1 MRVTQA
7 MLSNSTLSHISNG
20 YSKLATTQDQLATGK
35 KITRASQDPV
45 VAMKGMRYRT
55 QVLEVDQFKR
65 NLGEVYNWLETAD
78 EALDQGT
85 QVLQRIRELATQA
98 SNDTYNETERAN
110 ISKEVKQLREH
121 LQSLANTKN
130 SNKYI
135 FNGTNTT
142 TAPVI
147 DMEKMN
153 YSITDLTNGSI
164 ANPDSVDLVYNGKTF
179 RHSETTAEGVQIF
192 EDISNADNQLTVSA
206 DGQQAVFSKPNM
218 EDPTAPRVEE
228 TLRTNDVVVAN
239 RDSISINTQNVE
251 IELMKGVTVPVNV
264 NPANVFS
271 NALFGDIIRLEKALE
286 DGNVKGPELTG
297 YIDNM
302 FGHINQFVSERAE
315 LGARVNRI
323 EMMEN
328 RLMGQEVTAKR
339 IMSDNEDA
347 DMEQVIIDLTTQESV
362 HRAALASGARIIQPT
377 LMDFLR

>member
-1 MRVTQA
+1 
-7 MLSNSTLSHISNG
+7 MLSNSTLSHIGKG
-20 YSKLATTQDQLATGK
+20 YTKLATIQDQLATGK

-55 QVLEVDQFKR
+55 QVMEVDQFKR

-85 QVLQRIRELATQA
+85 QVLQRIRELGTQA

-110 ISKEVKQLREH
+110 IAKEVKQLREH

-164 ANPDSVDLVYNGKTF
+164 PNPDSVDVVHDGKTF
-179 RHSETTAEGVQIF
+179 RHSETTAEGVQVF
-192 EDISNADNQLTVSA
+192 EDISNAGNQLTVSA
-206 DGQQAVFSKPNM
+206 DGLQAVFSEPNK

-264 NPANVFS
+264 NPANVFN

-339 IMSDNEDA
+339 IMSENEDA
-347 DMEQVIIDLTTQESV
+347 DLEKVIIDLTSQESI